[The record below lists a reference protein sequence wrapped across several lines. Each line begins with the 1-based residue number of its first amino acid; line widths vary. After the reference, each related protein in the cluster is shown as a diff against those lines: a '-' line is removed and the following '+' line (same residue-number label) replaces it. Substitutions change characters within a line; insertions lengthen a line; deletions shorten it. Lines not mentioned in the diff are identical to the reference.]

1 MPGQSART
9 ARNVIA
15 GSPSGDEK
23 RALISRTLFEELS
36 RKLSKRCELAVA
48 GSVSWLLRVDRLSII
63 FAHPPRLTTARR
75 VKIYTGL
82 FDPLCHP
89 AQNDALI
96 SPMTPSDVPNRSV
109 CVRVNEIFTAIYD
122 QWVSVE
128 LRFRRELERHFMF
141 RPSFWGLI
149 NPQWSLCTKGR
160 RQSPINIEPD
170 KLLFDRHLRP
180 VHVDKHRV
188 IYLIFQSTKLQS
200 DSQVEFL
207 QVSVDTQAFTNI
219 KKCSFSVQFYRSVY
233 YNVTF
238 PPRYFYRGTE
248 ALYGHLFPLVFNM
261 LPPFSTGH
269 APRAGPR
276 CKRPELACD
285 VGIIAT
291 SVSLNVDSFYR
302 VSSHLSA
309 LIENLR
315 EMNFAEF
322 FYFSLFFGF
331 TLLIFSKENANL
343 VVSSKDEIWSR
354 LVPLFKRGLGSFH
367 SRRRISGHLHNTG
380 QFLVFRADREAK
392 IRVNITGG
400 PLAYHYQ
407 FEEIYIH
414 YGMDDGHGS
423 EHRINKY
430 AFPAEIQVYG
440 FNAELYHNMSEAQHK
455 SQGLVAISL
464 MVQLGETLNPELQ
477 IITSVFN
484 KVIYRGDT
492 APVRYLS
499 LKSLLPDTTGYMTYE
514 GSTTHPGCWETAVW
528 LILNKPI
535 YITARELYAL
545 RKLMQGPSSTPK
557 APLGNNSR
565 PLQGLHYR
573 TVRTNIDFAKVI
585 LRCDYITRFRA
596 KNVVS
601 LRVIAC

>member
-1 MPGQSART
+1 MNAI
-9 ARNVIA
+9 IA
-15 GSPSGDEK
+15 Y
-23 RALISRTLFEELS
+23 L
-36 RKLSKRCELAVA
+36 
-48 GSVSWLLRVDRLSII
+48 
-63 FAHPPRLTTARR
+63 
-75 VKIYTGL
+75 
-82 FDPLCHP
+82 
-89 AQNDALI
+89 
-96 SPMTPSDVPNRSV
+96 PSDDKKVIIPSAHRYFIISSPRACPRERPSLFV
-109 CVRVNEIFTAIYD
+109 APTSTSCFLIT
-122 QWVSVE
+122 VE
-128 LRFRRELERHFMF
+128 EVIMQLCA

-180 VHVDKHRV
+180 VHVDKHR
-188 IYLIFQSTKLQS
+188 TKLQS
-200 DSQVEFL
+200 DLRVEFSQVSGHTSS
-207 QVSVDTQAFTNI
+207 QVSKNFPSVFNSVDLCAI
-219 KKCSFSVQFYRSVY
+219 
-233 YNVTF
+233 NVTF
-238 PPRYFYRGTE
+238 LPRYFYRGTE
-248 ALYGHLFPLVFNM
+248 ALYGHLFPLMFNV
-261 LPPFSTGH
+261 LPLFSTGH
-269 APRAGPR
+269 APRTGMGRGLGA

-285 VGIIAT
+285 EGIIAT
-291 SVSLNVDSFYR
+291 SVSVNVGSFYR
-302 VSSHLSA
+302 VS
-309 LIENLR
+309 LR
-315 EMNFAEF
+315 LGVSYTWSKLCNR
-322 FYFSLFFGF
+322 SLDNNGRYSLDTF
-331 TLLIFSKENANL
+331 
-343 VVSSKDEIWSR
+343 V
-354 LVPLFKRGLGSFH
+354 
-367 SRRRISGHLHNTG
+367 RRKPHCDVTISGHLHNTG

-423 EHRINKY
+423 EHRINNY
-430 AFPAEIQVYG
+430 AFPAEIRLCSRHDFHREV
-440 FNAELYHNMSEAQHK
+440 
-455 SQGLVAISL
+455 ISL
-464 MVQLGETLNPELQ
+464 WFSLGETLNPELQ

-573 TVRTNIDFAKVI
+573 TVRTNIDFAKVM
-585 LRCDYITRFRA
+585 LRCDYITRYF
-596 KNVVS
+596 
-601 LRVIAC
+601 LRRM